1 MQTIRYLSRSK
12 LLGTSRTVEL
22 ISDRAQY
29 YRGESVP
36 LHVRFFDERMAPVA
50 DDGVVVVV
58 EQERGRRQRIKL
70 HRDLMRR
77 GIFEGTVSNL
87 AEGSY
92 RAWIAAPTVED
103 NPPADDFVVVPP
115 PGERARLAMDATD
128 LRLAAKTSQGRFYE
142 HQVGGPVAGRI
153 AARETGPDR
162 VAALDA
168 RLEFAASGRPVC
180 VPLDRRMAHPPQ
192 TRMDVRHLWP
202 RSPDVV
208 VICSLGRRGL
218 MDARC
223 GAPKRTC
230 VQRIVALRADAR

>member
-1 MQTIRYLSRSK
+1 VGAGRVVFQATDESYLWSRYRGSDVYYERYWLQTIRYLSRSK

-29 YRGESVP
+29 YRGEAVP

-70 HRDLMRR
+70 HRDLARR

-92 RAWIAAPTVED
+92 RAWMAAPTIEG

-128 LRLAAKTSQGRFYE
+128 LRLAAKTSQGRFYS
-142 HQVGGPVAGRI
+142 VKS
-153 AARETGPDR
+153 AARL
-162 VAALDA
+162 LDE
-168 RLEFAASGRPVC
+168 LP
-180 VPLDRRMAHPPQ
+180 
-192 TRMDVRHLWP
+192 
-202 RSPDVV
+202 
-208 VICSLGRRGL
+208 LGRQVRIESLPSTPVWNSPLLAGL
-218 MDARC
+218 FVILLTVEWLMRRRL
-223 GAPKRTC
+223 GWT
-230 VQRIVALRADAR
+230 